1 MQNVNGI
8 LYLFFRGI
16 FPIYTFNLCGN
27 KSGVLV
33 QVCSRFGNTL
43 FYFRRKILRNKI
55 VTALLERILEL
66 TGENA
71 LTLKQSVDEDGNVT
85 VTITVAIKED

>member
-1 MQNVNGI
+1 MAFCTSFCAVFF
-8 LYLFFRGI
+8 LYIRSICVVTNRGYLCRCVLGLGTHFFI
-16 FPIYTFNLCGN
+16 
-27 KSGVLV
+27 SGEN
-33 QVCSRFGNTL
+33 F
-43 FYFRRKILRNKI
+43 LRNKI

>member
-1 MQNVNGI
+1 M
-8 LYLFFRGI
+8 
-16 FPIYTFNLCGN
+16 
-27 KSGVLV
+27 
-33 QVCSRFGNTL
+33 
-43 FYFRRKILRNKI
+43 RNKI

-71 LTLKQSVDEDGNVT
+71 LTLKQSMDEDGNVT

>member
-1 MQNVNGI
+1 MAFCTSFCAV
-8 LYLFFRGI
+8 FF
-16 FPIYTFNLCGN
+16 FFNTFNLCGN

-43 FYFRRKILRNKI
+43 FYFRRKILRDKI
-55 VTALLERILEL
+55 VTTLLERILEL
-66 TGENA
+66 TEENA
-71 LTLKQSVDEDGNVT
+71 LTLKQDVDENGNVT